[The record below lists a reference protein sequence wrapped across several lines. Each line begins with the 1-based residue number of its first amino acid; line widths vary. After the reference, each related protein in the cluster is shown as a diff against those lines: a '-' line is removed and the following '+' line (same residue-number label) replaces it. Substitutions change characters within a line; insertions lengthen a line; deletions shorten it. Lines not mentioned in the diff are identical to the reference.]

1 MDKNRHIGSSFDEF
15 LEEEGLRTKAEEIAA
30 KRVLAW
36 QIEKSM
42 EEKHLSKTDMAKA
55 MKTSR
60 AALDRLLDPENGSVT
75 LQTLE
80 RAAAAVGKR
89 LHIQL
94 VDVRNRS
101 CEE

>member
-1 MDKNRHIGSSFDEF
+1 MGKNRHIGSSFDGF
-15 LEEEGLRTKAEEIAA
+15 LEEEGIRTEAEEIAT

-42 EEKHLSKTDMAKA
+42 EEKHLSKTEMAKA

-75 LQTLE
+75 LSTLE

-89 LHIQL
+89 LHIKL
-94 VDVRNRS
+94 VNVVPRK
-101 CEE
+101 